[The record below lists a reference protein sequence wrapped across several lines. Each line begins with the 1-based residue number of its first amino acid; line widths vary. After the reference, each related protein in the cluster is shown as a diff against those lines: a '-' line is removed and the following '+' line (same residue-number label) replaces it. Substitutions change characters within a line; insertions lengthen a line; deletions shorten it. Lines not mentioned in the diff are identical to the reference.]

1 MNENFSP
8 VTLIKVKNINL
19 ALTNW
24 LKDEKFH
31 THTHTHTLTHTLT
44 QKERTEVGR
53 EE

>member
-31 THTHTHTLTHTLT
+31 THTHTHTHTEA
-44 QKERTEVGR
+44 KNGSR
-53 EE
+53 EGGVILI